1 MRGGYWLSFAGI
13 LLIIGLLLHQ
23 VTLVLISL
31 LLFIIKAVTK
41 LWERYC
47 LTRVEYCRTLSSR
60 RAFFGDEIELEIEIA
75 NRKPLP
81 LPWLEIIDEVPTEVT
96 FLKGKTTPS
105 EKLTQ
110 QNLNNLLSLG
120 WYHKVIRH
128 YPLQCLQR
136 GCFTFGPARIRSGDL
151 FGFARKEMETKPIDY
166 LTVYPKIV
174 SIEKPGIP
182 SNQPLGN
189 IRTRRHLFQD
199 PILSLGVRDYHFGDS
214 LKQIHWKTTARVGK
228 LQTKVFEPTTTVDM
242 GIFLDVRTIKP
253 PAWGNIPELFE
264 LVIIVAASL
273 AHHALAEGCPVGLY
287 VNQPKKYSGEA
298 IRIPPSQH
306 QNQLL
311 NILEALARLH
321 ASFESMPIARF
332 VPYESQNLPWG
343 SSLVVISAAP
353 TDELIN
359 TLFTLRR
366 AGRQVTLMV
375 VGGQELPTSLNGLN
389 VYHVPDNVPWQQL
402 EVLKIQGITQ

>member
-1 MRGGYWLSFAGI
+1 MRGGYWLSVAGI

-31 LLFIIKAVTK
+31 LLFLMKAVTK

-47 LTRVEYCRTLSSR
+47 LTRVEYCRTLSAHR
-60 RAFFGDEIELEIEIA
+60 VFFGDEIELKVEIA

-81 LPWLEIIDEVPTEVT
+81 LPWLEIIDEVPAEVT
-96 FLKGKTTPS
+96 FLRGKTAPS

-120 WYHKVIRH
+120 WYHKVIRR
-128 YPLQCLQR
+128 YPLRCLQR

-151 FGFARKEMETKPIDY
+151 FGFTRKEMEARPIDY

-174 SIEKPGIP
+174 PVEKPGIP

-199 PILSLGVRDYHFGDS
+199 PVLSLGVRDYHYGDS

-228 LQTKVFEPTTTVDM
+228 LQTRLFEPTTTVDM

-264 LVIIVAASL
+264 LGIIVAASL
-273 AHHALAEGCPVGLY
+273 AHHALAEGYPVGLY

-306 QNQLL
+306 RNQLP

-332 VPYESQNLPWG
+332 VPYESRNLPWG

-359 TLFTLRR
+359 TLLALKR
-366 AGRQVTLMV
+366 AGRQVTLLV
-375 VGGQELPTSLNGLN
+375 VGGQKLPTSLNGLN
-389 VYHVPDNVPWQQL
+389 VYRVPDNVSWQQL
-402 EVLKIQGITQ
+402 EKLKIQGVTQ